1 MNEENKEPVIIKLHP
16 EPAEYLEAE
25 TAFLRAVGLCI
36 TRWAFVDRQ
45 LFWMFRFGL
54 GAATHRAA
62 IVYYNQQTISRRV
75 AQADELLRNAFAER
89 KWDSESEEWQRLRNP
104 INELLPTRNIVAHQ
118 PVRRVGK
125 SDGKRAVYEYSIYV
139 EPFQRYLGKT
149 YKGLLGKDALET
161 KDLVDH
167 ANQVEDLETELMT
180 FAQALVKK
188 NANRGTL

>member
-1 MNEENKEPVIIKLHP
+1 
-16 EPAEYLEAE
+16 
-25 TAFLRAVGLCI
+25 
-36 TRWAFVDRQ
+36 
-45 LFWMFRFGL
+45 MFRFGL

-62 IVYYNQQTISRRV
+62 NVYYNQQTISRHV
-75 AQADELLRNAFAER
+75 AQVDELLRNALAER
-89 KWDSESEEWQRLRNP
+89 KWDSESEEWQRLRNR

-167 ANQVEDLETELMT
+167 ANQVEDIETELMA
-180 FAQALVKK
+180 FARALVER
-188 NANRGTL
+188 NAKRGTL